1 MTKFSS
7 ELSGS
12 LIFNSGSNF
21 TTLEPYSGGLN
32 ISGSELYI
40 NQTPLSER
48 ITNVES
54 GFVGSASLGPLNL
67 ATGSL
72 NTYTASNDLRVGAIE
87 SQSAALATTTGSLQ
101 GITQALVDVTGSY
114 LTTSSAYFSSSAQ
127 ISSSGFLTSQS
138 AAQEGFGSG
147 GGTVPSGTISS
158 SAQIDALGYITQ
170 TAGITE
176 VSSSIQFIGVG
187 NDGTASLSSSL
198 SDGALIYNSSSGNI
212 QILSGGAFH
221 TVIVEGDTVTSS
233 SFSTTSSFALSSI
246 SSSYVDETFLSASIA
261 AAGFG
266 SGGESVPSG
275 TISSSAQISS
285 LGYITSSDS
294 VSFDGNRN
302 VSNDLLSGLYSAS
315 FNAGT
320 SGSISEFLEAI
331 FFPNTQPTISTGN
344 QTIDEFTA
352 SGSLITTVTGTD
364 FEGHS
369 LTFGTSSA
377 YTSDFVR
384 VSGSGEMT
392 LNTLATGSMNT
403 VDRGDGTDAHPII
416 LRVVDEFG
424 GAATKTIYLNVTL
437 NQAPVFRETS
447 VSGNTISSFTTARN
461 ENASNGVVTTIY
473 FTDPESDTI
482 TITSQSDATGH
493 FTFSRTG
500 SYVRLLQSTGSLD
513 YETTSSYSL
522 SLTASDEHSVAGV
535 DGNSFTTLPVTIN
548 VTDNVPPTF
557 NNQTLTG
564 VTESVASGTS
574 AGTATATDDESDTI
588 TFTNFT
594 LAGLQIDG
602 SSVALST
609 YGGSGLNDPTE
620 DAFQMASN
628 GAVTLKAGTYLNS
641 DLINA
646 YIYSA
651 SASDPYNVSTNAT
664 VTIPVA
670 DDLAAT
676 ISGTTS
682 LYIIESATS
691 GDGVKLNTDGLSLAT
706 AQFTANQSVTWAVSS
721 SNDFNIDS
729 SGYLT
734 LARNISGSSDV
745 GGGQLNGIVTAT
757 NTNSTTSSLS
767 FTANITDNVAPTIT
781 FTDTDANLNTNG
793 ARSGSTITTITFAD
807 SEGDDVDLTSFS
819 FTDPSGQLNTVQAGG
834 TFRVQP
840 INSLSG
846 SVYGFTASIA
856 DTGSFE
862 TRTSFHDVTIASAP
876 LGTVSNNGTYYIIES
891 ATSGS
896 NIVINAN
903 GRTGTQGD
911 IDVSYSP
918 QYNSAAVQS
927 FTSSNSSIVI
937 DGNGSLTLG
946 VNISGSATSSGDTIA
961 STITYRDQYDNIGSS
976 SISINVAVN
985 SSPTASFSQQSAKFN
1000 SNLGVAGTTL
1010 FSGSITDEEG
1020 DVPYSASLSGTDAG
1034 LFEIVYTN
1042 ADSSSFEVKTIGD
1055 LGAGDYDITASVF
1068 DNFGQ
1073 SAQTANSET
1082 DITIA
1087 AADIGTLGTNGTF
1100 YIIESAISGGLVR
1113 INSNGRT
1120 GTQGDLG
1127 VSYFP
1132 SYGSPTVQ
1140 SFTSSNSQVAVTS
1153 AGALTVAFNVSGSGT
1168 GSGDTITSDITFRD
1182 QYDNI
1187 GSGSITLNVTTN
1199 NAPDIIFTDTTANQ
1213 NTNLGRS
1220 GSTLVTLSF
1229 SDVEGDTIN
1238 YSGVTFENT
1247 GSQLNFIQDGVTWII
1262 QAKENLSAS
1271 AYTYTA
1277 SVVDNHSFSTNTEA
1291 DSFTIAAADIGTLST
1306 NGTFYIIESAVSG
1319 DEVVT
1324 NSNGRTGTQADVSV
1338 SYSTSYGT
1346 PVVQSFTSSNAAV
1359 AIDSSGNITLGLN
1372 LSGSSTGSGD
1382 TISSDITFR
1391 DQFDNIGSGSIT
1403 LNVTENAAPTVVSFT
1418 DITANFTASIAAGTN
1433 LVSMSIADT
1442 ESNTPYSASL
1452 SGANASDL
1460 TFEWLNSDSSSA
1472 FIEAATT
1479 LGGGTYNYD
1488 VIVHDNF
1495 GKSTT
1500 YSGRSFTVAAA
1511 PSQYYIYL
1519 DENGTYASNE
1529 SQALTMYG
1537 DSDDDGTVD
1546 ANTTFGAFE
1555 GGLLGDPVIT
1565 TTAYTGLG
1573 LDKVFLIDSGSSLE
1587 GSRTTSLID
1596 GVDHTTGSQSQTGM
1610 HIIFPSGSAAHLQVG
1625 SMTTSL
1631 GGSTAG
1637 EYLLYADRIGTGIV
1651 DSVQTAYVRYF
1662 QFTGGRSYPSS
1673 GEAGF
1678 GVIFTQVDASS
1689 DINYFL
1695 MASSGSAPSSTQ

>member
-12 LIFNSGSNF
+12 LIFNSGSNS
-21 TTLEPYSGGLN
+21 TTLEPFSGGLN

-72 NTYTASNDLRVGAIE
+72 NDYTASNNLRVGAIE

-127 ISSSGFLTSQS
+127 ISASGFLTSQS

-147 GGTVPSGTISS
+147 GGGSVPSGTISS

-266 SGGESVPSG
+266 SGGGSVPSG

-285 LGYITSSDS
+285 LGYVTSSDS
-294 VSFDGNRN
+294 VTFDGNRN

-424 GAATKTIYLNVTL
+424 GSATKTIYLNVTL

-447 VSGNTISSFTTARN
+447 VSGNVISSFTTARN
-461 ENASNGVVTTIY
+461 ENATNGVVTTIY

-535 DGNSFTTLPVTIN
+535 DGNSFTTLPVTVN

-594 LAGLQIDG
+594 LAGLQID
-602 SSVALST
+602 SSTVALAT

-628 GAVTLKAGTYLNS
+628 GAVTLKAGAYLNS

-651 SASDPYNVSTNAT
+651 SASDPYNVSSNAT

-676 ISGTTS
+676 LSGTTS

-691 GDGVKLNTDGLSLAT
+691 GDGVKLNTDGFSGAD

-729 SGYLT
+729 SGYVT

-745 GGGQLNGIVTAT
+745 GGGQLSGIVTAT
-757 NTNSTTSSLS
+757 NANSTTSSIS

-781 FTDTDANLNTNG
+781 FTNTSANLNTNG
-793 ARSGSTITTITFAD
+793 ARSGSTITTISFAD
-807 SEGDDVDLTSFS
+807 SEGDNVDLTSFV

-834 TFRVQP
+834 TFLVQP
-840 INSLSG
+840 LNNLSA
-846 SVYGFTASIA
+846 SAYGFTASI
-856 DTGSFE
+856 DDVHSFE
-862 TRTSFHDVTIASAP
+862 TGTSNHSVTIAQAP
-876 LGTVSNNGTYYIIES
+876 LGTASNNGTYYIIES
-891 ATSGS
+891 ATSSS
-896 NIVINAN
+896 NIVTSAN

-911 IDVSYSP
+911 INVSYSP

-927 FTSSNSSIVI
+927 FTSSNAAIVI
-937 DGNGSLTLG
+937 DGSGSLTLG
-946 VNISGSATSSGDTIA
+946 VDISGSATSSGDTIA
-961 STITYRDQYDNIGSS
+961 STITFRDQYDNIGSS

-985 SSPTASFSQQSAKFN
+985 SSPTASFSN
-1000 SNLGVAGTTL
+1000 SGYTNNYNTNLATDGTTL
-1010 FSGSITDEEG
+1010 LSMAIS
-1020 DVPYSASLSGTDAG
+1020 DVESETPYSASLSGT
-1034 LFEIVYTN
+1034 N
-1042 ADSSSFEVKTIGD
+1042 ADSFTLVPQNANSSSYLINTNGD
-1055 LGAGDYDITASVF
+1055 LSAGTYYYTASVV
-1068 DNFGQ
+1068 DNFSKQ
-1073 SAQTANSET
+1073 SNYNRSL
-1082 DITIA
+1082 TIA
-1087 AADIGTLGTNGTF
+1087 QADIGTLTNNGTY
-1100 YIIESAISGGLVR
+1100 YIIESAVSGGLVR
-1113 INSNGRT
+1113 ISSNGRT

-1127 VSYFP
+1127 VSYSP

-1140 SFTSSNSQVAVTS
+1140 SFTSSNSQVAVTD
-1153 AGALTVAFNVSGSGT
+1153 AGALTVAFDVSGSGT
-1168 GSGDTITSDITFRD
+1168 GSGDTISSDITFRD

-1199 NAPDIIFTDTTANQ
+1199 NAPDITFTDTTANQ

-1247 GSQLNFIQDGVTWII
+1247 GSQLNFIQNGATWII

-1277 SVVDNHSFSTNTEA
+1277 SVVDNHSFSTNTET
-1291 DSFTIAAADIGTLST
+1291 DSFTISAADIGTLST
-1306 NGTFYIIESAVSG
+1306 NGTFYVIESAISG
-1319 DEVVT
+1319 DDVVT
-1324 NSNGRTGTQADVSV
+1324 NSNGRTGTQADVNV

-1519 DENGTYASNE
+1519 DENGTYASDEAN
-1529 SQALTMYG
+1529 ALTMYG
-1537 DSDDDGTVD
+1537 DTNDDGTVD
-1546 ANTTFGAFE
+1546 SNTTFGAFE

-1573 LDKVFLIDSGSSLE
+1573 LDKVFLIGSGSSLE

-1596 GVDHTTGSQSQTGM
+1596 GVDHSTGSQSQTGM
-1610 HIIFPSGSAAHLQVG
+1610 HIVFPSGSAAHLQVG

-1631 GGSTAG
+1631 GGSTTG

-1678 GVIFTQVDASS
+1678 GVIFTLVDAST